1 MAQVEL
7 PKGIAAI
14 HGRMGDYVF
23 KTRGGKTYVYY
34 MPKKRRTQAKKS
46 GTHAEKKVL
55 SLVNGS

>member
-34 MPKKRRTQAKKS
+34 MPKKRRTQAKKR
-46 GTHAEKKVL
+46 GTHAE
-55 SLVNGS
+55 